1 LAEPWIYPYTD
12 FGEGAGKLERPV
24 LRAVVQVGT
33 PEGTS
38 SFAAIVD
45 TGGPL
50 TVVARGV
57 LLSGGDPV
65 DTGRT
70 MLLRLAGAS
79 NEVPLYELT
88 LEIRPPNGSNGV
100 DPIQWRS
107 VVAVLSP
114 WPHQGT
120 AIILGQSG
128 FIENFT
134 VTFGPSGF
142 AVESAD
148 AFAKRY
154 GQGGG

>member
-1 LAEPWIYPYTD
+1 LAEPWVYPYTD
-12 FGEGAGKLERPV
+12 FGEGTGKLDRPV
-24 LRAVVQVGT
+24 LRAVVRVGT
-33 PEGTS
+33 PEANS
-38 SFAAIVD
+38 SFAAIID

-65 DTGRT
+65 DTGKT
-70 MLLRLAGAS
+70 MLLRLAGTS
-79 NEVPLYELT
+79 NEVPLYDLT
-88 LEIRPPNGSNGV
+88 LEIRPPHGVDSV

-142 AVESAD
+142 AIEPAA
-148 AFAKRY
+148 AFSERY
-154 GQGGG
+154 ERLN

>member
-1 LAEPWIYPYTD
+1 LAEPWVYPYTD
-12 FGEGAGKLERPV
+12 FGEGTGKLERPV

-33 PEGTS
+33 PRATS
-38 SFAAIVD
+38 SFAAIID

-65 DTGRT
+65 DTGKT
-70 MLLRLAGAS
+70 MLLRLAGTS

-88 LEIRPPNGSNGV
+88 LDIRPPHGINGV

-142 AVESAD
+142 AIESGE
-148 AFAKRY
+148 AFSHRY
-154 GQGGG
+154 RQLD